1 LLAVKTVAV
10 TPDAQVNVELEIP
23 HGPLE
28 DFNVKPEPE
37 STSISTSRGSNHRIT
52 LPEAVAV

>member
-23 HGPLE
+23 QGPLE
-28 DFNVKPEPE
+28 DFNVKPEPGP
-37 STSISTSRGSNHRIT
+37 SQYLLKIFLPIISYLR
-52 LPEAVAV
+52 L